1 MDPTA
6 APVDLVLK
14 TQTYSAHPLRDIDH
28 EAMNKW
34 VRREYLKR
42 IREATDDPI
51 ILKMAAQDAVSMA
64 WMVSPG
70 REVATTIEGM
80 VKLASLMCRTNVPK
94 SEVLDDTALGNIQ
107 DVFRELHYVPV
118 EETKDTPA
126 TEKEPQQGN

>member
-64 WMVSPG
+64 WMISPG

-80 VKLASLMCRTNVPK
+80 VKLASLMCRTNIPK
-94 SEVLDDTALGNIQ
+94 SEVLDDVALGNIQ
-107 DVFRELHYVPV
+107 DVFRELHYGGM
-118 EETKDTPA
+118 E
-126 TEKEPQQGN
+126 EKEENPEPEKGQPQGN